1 MANCNDSVGIV
12 YSTFINRLGERVT
25 HYSPR
30 GVLIGNVSFNH
41 SDKEIAVELDGT
53 WWPIDKLAPESSTET
68 IQIALAKAMN
78 ALVEVNKIGG
88 VSDGDDLWDSFMSR
102 YEGGL

>member
-1 MANCNDSVGIV
+1 MANYNDVGIV
-12 YSTFINRLGERVT
+12 YSTFVNRLGERVT

-30 GVLIGNVSFNH
+30 GGLIGNVSFNH
-41 SDKEIAVELDGT
+41 SDKEIAVELEGK
-53 WWPIDKLAPESSTET
+53 WCPIDKLDPESSTEV
-68 IQIALAKAMN
+68 IQIALAKAMT

-88 VSDGDDLWDSFMSR
+88 VSGDDDLWDSFMSR